1 LELHCLPILAQYA
14 FTQDGRI
21 DLFVAARKWGIEILQ
36 CGSNTNLAEHIVRF
50 APGGKYHNWG
60 IMDDHIV
67 LNFCPRSALSGIGI
81 HDTPHLF
88 HVVIEPEE
96 MSAEIY
102 THEKQF
108 CKSLSLGEGRRR
120 KESDSFLDKDETFPD
135 AGSERMPPQDEPTE
149 RERAM
154 MEQMKEMYEEME
166 RLREETRLHVMRGE
180 DREEM
185 TREGGGKKRRR

>member
-1 LELHCLPILAQYA
+1 
-14 FTQDGRI
+14 
-21 DLFVAARKWGIEILQ
+21 
-36 CGSNTNLAEHIVRF
+36 
-50 APGGKYHNWG
+50 
-60 IMDDHIV
+60 MDDHIV

-120 KESDSFLDKDETFPD
+120 KESNSFLNKDETLPD

-154 MEQMKEMYEEME
+154 MEQLKEMKERERAMHEEMKERERAMNEKMKERERAMHEEMKERERVMHEETE